1 MKKYDLYKFD
11 TMTVEEFRADSNN
24 IMANGDSES
33 GNAIANSALSKRGC
47 QYVWGANGPDTFDCS
62 GLVWWACNENGVKF
76 ERTTA
81 SQLSKMGKSV
91 KYEELQAGDIITF
104 KTDPSYVSHVGIYI
118 GNGQMVHAP
127 NRTTVVK
134 VQQIT
139 SGYYYERIYNCRRL
153 KNGNNYGFIFG
164 TVIAFIVF
172 VLLITSKMWLPDD
185 RTKMIKNNN
194 TEMYFYMIN
203 LETGDYYVDY
213 KNNLAEIHLKQ
224 YVGDID
230 KKYSLNF
237 NVYDSYGNK
246 LPTMLVD
253 GNKERDNDDEDESS
267 PYTMKSILQ
276 VGIPDDLYYLRIDA
290 VQKDNTTQQIF
301 IDYRN
306 MKEKKIL
313 EKGKNYLKN
322 YENELIKMNTL
333 DYEINES
340 KIAIEDIKQSIKDY
354 NNLPDDQ
361 KALNPDGLNN
371 LNNDLNAE
379 NDTLESLEKDLKK
392 QKKIVEKLED
402 VPFTVGDKK

>member
-1 MKKYDLYKFD
+1 MKFGNKDNKY
-11 TMTVEEFRADSNN
+11 
-24 IMANGDSES
+24 
-33 GNAIANSALSKRGC
+33 
-47 QYVWGANGPDTFDCS
+47 
-62 GLVWWACNENGVKF
+62 
-76 ERTTA
+76 
-81 SQLSKMGKSV
+81 
-91 KYEELQAGDIITF
+91 IT
-104 KTDPSYVSHVGIYI
+104 
-118 GNGQMVHAP
+118 
-127 NRTTVVK
+127 
-134 VQQIT
+134 
-139 SGYYYERIYNCRRL
+139 L
-153 KNGNNYGFIFG
+153 KNGNNYSFIFG
-164 TVIAFIVF
+164 TLIAFIVF

-185 RTKMIKNNN
+185 RTEMIKNNN

-203 LETGDYYVDY
+203 LETGDYYADY
-213 KNNLAEIHLKQ
+213 ENNLAEIHLKQ
-224 YVGDID
+224 YVGDVD
-230 KKYSLNF
+230 KKYSLKF

-246 LPTMLVD
+246 LPIMLID
-253 GNKERDNDDEDESS
+253 GNKERDNDDDDENESS

-276 VGIPDDLYYLRIDA
+276 IGIPDDLYYLRIDV

-313 EKGKNYLKN
+313 EKGKDYLKN

-340 KIAIEDIKQSIKDY
+340 KTVIEDIKQSIKDY

-371 LNNDLNAE
+371 LNNDLNTE
-379 NDTLESLEKDLKK
+379 NDTLQNLEKGLKK

>member
-1 MKKYDLYKFD
+1 MKFGNKDNKY
-11 TMTVEEFRADSNN
+11 
-24 IMANGDSES
+24 
-33 GNAIANSALSKRGC
+33 
-47 QYVWGANGPDTFDCS
+47 
-62 GLVWWACNENGVKF
+62 
-76 ERTTA
+76 
-81 SQLSKMGKSV
+81 
-91 KYEELQAGDIITF
+91 IT
-104 KTDPSYVSHVGIYI
+104 
-118 GNGQMVHAP
+118 
-127 NRTTVVK
+127 
-134 VQQIT
+134 
-139 SGYYYERIYNCRRL
+139 L

-185 RTKMIKNNN
+185 RTEMIKNNN

-213 KNNLAEIHLKQ
+213 ENNLAEIHLKQ
-224 YVGDID
+224 YVGDVD
-230 KKYSLNF
+230 KKYSLKF

-246 LPTMLVD
+246 LPTMLID
-253 GNKERDNDDEDESS
+253 GNKERDNDDDENESS
-267 PYTMKSILQ
+267 PYNMKSILQ
-276 VGIPDDLYYLRIDA
+276 IGIPDDLYYLRIDA

-313 EKGKNYLKN
+313 EKGKDYLKN

-333 DYEINES
+333 DYEVNES
-340 KIAIEDIKQSIKDY
+340 KTLIEDIKQSIKDY

>member
-1 MKKYDLYKFD
+1 MKFGNKDNKY
-11 TMTVEEFRADSNN
+11 
-24 IMANGDSES
+24 
-33 GNAIANSALSKRGC
+33 
-47 QYVWGANGPDTFDCS
+47 
-62 GLVWWACNENGVKF
+62 
-76 ERTTA
+76 
-81 SQLSKMGKSV
+81 
-91 KYEELQAGDIITF
+91 IT
-104 KTDPSYVSHVGIYI
+104 
-118 GNGQMVHAP
+118 
-127 NRTTVVK
+127 
-134 VQQIT
+134 
-139 SGYYYERIYNCRRL
+139 L

-402 VPFTVGDKK
+402 VPFTVGEKMTGLLIFGDIGVFIGYIYLKRKGL